1 MATTPL
7 LHESGA
13 APDLIQA
20 GKWEVQIQTGGTD
33 EAPTYSFIYGLTD
46 FSPKPD
52 ISTEDATDIYDDG
65 WKREVGVA
73 GAYNIDVTGNVRGN
87 DEGDEFTQDPGQ
99 AALIAAAEDF
109 GVTVKLR
116 WWRRDGIDLAYEAD
130 VISKVTMDGGKPGSL
145 QKFSGQILVQGK
157 PTSITKPVVTTP

>member
-1 MATTPL
+1 MPTVPL
-7 LHESGA
+7 VHAAGA

-33 EAPTYSFIYGLTD
+33 ESPTFSFIYGLTD

-52 ISTEDATDIYDDG
+52 IGTEDATDIYDDG
-65 WKREVGVA
+65 WKREVGVS
-73 GAYNIDVTGNVRGN
+73 GAYNIDVTGNVRGTIE
-87 DEGDEFTQDPGQ
+87 DDEFTQDPGQ

-109 GVTVKLR
+109 GNSVKMR
-116 WWRRDGIDLAYEAD
+116 WWRRDGLNIAYQAQ
-130 VISKVTMDGGKPGSL
+130 VISKVTVDGGKPGTL

-157 PTSITKPVVTTP
+157 PEAITKPTVTTP